1 MSPLA
6 PRTQRLTVVLL
17 AASLV
22 LGLPGVVGVGPS
34 LGLAVILAVLAGV
47 LLSVRNRLVS
57 SGRTAGID
65 LGRYAQDLW
74 VGPAIGVAI
83 VLLLPGATP
92 GELQAVGGVCGL
104 LGMANYFLRP
114 VYASAIALGR
124 YVQRAI

>member
-47 LLSVRNRLVS
+47 LLSVRDRLALIRPS
-57 SGRTAGID
+57 PGIKI
-65 LGRYAQDLW
+65 GRYVRDLW
-74 VGPAIGVAI
+74 IGPVIGVVI
-83 VLLLPGATP
+83 VLLLSGATP

-124 YVQRAI
+124 YVQRAR